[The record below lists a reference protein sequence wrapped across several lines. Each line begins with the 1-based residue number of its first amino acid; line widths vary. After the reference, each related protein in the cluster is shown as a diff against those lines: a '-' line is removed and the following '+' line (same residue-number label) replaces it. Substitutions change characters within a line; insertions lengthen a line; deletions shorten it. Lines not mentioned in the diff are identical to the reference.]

1 MRRVYPF
8 ALLLLVATIESG
20 ALAFS
25 QAVPEEALV
34 PTLEQQ
40 HAQVT
45 GNGISAQQENT
56 VAKALDIAPGTHV
69 LMALVSP
76 LHSTSG
82 SEGSEI
88 YLEVVV
94 PVVENGQVVIPAHT
108 YVQGKVEGSRRPGHF
123 RRTSAFHFRFTN
135 MIFPNNRVETID
147 AVLQSIPGSKI
158 TRTTA
163 DGDLRT
169 VDQTEKILTPMAA
182 GAVAGAVIGSAT
194 RFGIGKFTGAG
205 LGAAVG
211 LAGSVLQRGDN
222 IDFPV
227 GTRMEMVLRNSIK
240 LSKEQQEFNARY
252 LAAPVAIPSDP
263 VSVRE
268 RQEPIRR
275 DRPRSPGLGW
285 FIPY

>member
-1 MRRVYPF
+1 MCRLGIF
-8 ALLLLVATIESG
+8 ALLLLVTIIEPG
-20 ALAFS
+20 ALSFC
-25 QAVPEEALV
+25 QALPEAALL
-34 PTLEQQ
+34 PPLEQQ
-40 HAQVT
+40 RAPVT
-45 GNGISAQQENT
+45 GNGMPAQQENT
-56 VAKALDIAPGTHV
+56 VANALDIVPGTHV

-82 SEGSEI
+82 TEGSEI

-108 YVQGKVEGSRRPGHF
+108 YVQGKVEGSRRPGDF
-123 RRTSAFHFRFTN
+123 RRTSEFHFRFAS
-135 MIFPNNRVETID
+135 MIFPNNRVEPID

-158 TRTTA
+158 TRTNA
-163 DGDLRT
+163 DGDLHT
-169 VDQTEKILTPMAA
+169 VDQTEKVLIPMGTGAA
-182 GAVAGAVIGSAT
+182 TGAVIGSAT

-211 LAGSVLQRGDN
+211 FTGQLLQRGDN

-263 VSVRE
+263 VGARE

-275 DRPRSPGLGW
+275 DRPRSRGLGW